1 MKQKLDF
8 IFKNKGKLCAF
19 AEKAVKN
26 KTKIGKLVKD
36 TEETKKLLHYFAIG
50 HQFKNIDVKS
60 AFDYQLNER
69 ESDFEPT
76 RYLSLQLSS
85 FLKNDFSSTL
95 EIYIKNI
102 RNLNSHY
109 LHIFDK
115 IDLSNSPLKLF
126 IKEAFELVF
135 IHVFMKE
142 KNLNYEKA
150 AKNKKRLVTYLC
162 NQFYPDNEYLD
173 EVRSFFLSLS
183 WDKALEYLLFISIDE
198 NYEWKDN
205 TDYTLL
211 TIKKGIYP
219 SFWSML
225 FLVCMFLYKHEAN
238 LIISKI
244 QGLKRTEKNF
254 QPKRKLFTFFSKKM
268 SSQDLDS
275 ESQHLVKFEDIIQYL
290 GKYPTCWNAFI
301 QGPEQDKE
309 FTIQLKKGILL
320 EEFKRQFPTPYKG
333 FKATSFYQYVA
344 QSLLSGEQLDYF
356 QIPIKDKLNKK
367 SFLFYF
373 NNSPEQQN
381 LIQKNKTRLKRLDR
395 NSKKYRDIKCTI
407 KKLKNE
413 ENKNQVKV
421 KNKLETASIW
431 QEYGRNQDRFM
442 LIAVRYLAEINYF
455 GVDTQFR
462 VYAYRTVEE
471 QMEQLESKKES
482 LSKKEYDKLKYHEG
496 RLVAFKTYQ
505 KHLETYPQWNTPFVV
520 QNNAI
525 QIKKKI
531 SNKERIINIQR
542 QLMPYFLQDA
552 LYFSTDKKM
561 YRYDLLIDYS
571 NQYIFDRESGLELL
585 QKESITREEKTE
597 LSLLFPKRLLHQY
610 CPAIHPETKQLNAFE
625 KILEQAQQDNLRYN
639 SLLLQAQEKG
649 EEQEFTK
656 RNKGKQYK
664 LRFIRKAWHLM
675 YFRDAYMQNKRDA
688 KGHHKSLH
696 ISKEEFQ
703 DFTRWMYAF
712 DEVEQYKEHLIRLFK
727 SKNFLRNHEF
737 QHLILFSKS
746 LDQLFVK
753 TRVEFEKWLK
763 TNSPDKVQQRSL
775 ENYLPILND
784 NMWFI
789 NITHF
794 RKFLMSDRCKAKHF
808 KGKNGK
814 INFSALN
821 NSNNLINSYYEKES
835 YLNQNKKLFNELKT
849 AKLEDSLLYEIAFH
863 YLNVKGSYK
872 LSHRQVNQIL
882 RSEVRIM
889 VNSIKN
895 ENLLYTIKAPFKK
908 LLDLDKKISLY
919 KNTSRGYN
927 LEKLFYYIHNN
938 KNDSDIRPI
947 YKSLKDSKSI
957 RIDEVHQV
965 NSHLVRKA
973 VVFNEVA
980 MALERYYIIKN
991 KYALVEKGYSGGKDI
1006 KELENFNF
1014 SNSKSFLYYRSYAMH
1029 FDIPEFDFFTILKE
1043 LERQFIELELVL
1055 DKIQEWDDLPPFSK
1069 KLFFI
1074 YMSKLHNSL
1083 FRKER
1088 VSKNKKKNV
1097 EYSQEVFKK
1106 NYVDKIILGKI
1117 NGV

>member
-95 EIYIKNI
+95 ELYIKNI

-135 IHVFMKE
+135 IHVFMQE

-254 QPKRKLFTFFSKKM
+254 QGKRNLFTFFSKKM

-290 GKYPTCWNAFI
+290 GKYPTCWNEVI
-301 QGPEQDKE
+301 QGVEQD
-309 FTIQLKKGILL
+309 L
-320 EEFKRQFPTPYKG
+320 EISSE
-333 FKATSFYQYVA
+333 
-344 QSLLSGEQLDYF
+344 
-356 QIPIKDKLNKK
+356 IKNQAKV
-367 SFLFYF
+367 
-373 NNSPEQQN
+373 
-381 LIQKNKTRLKRLDR
+381 
-395 NSKKYRDIKCTI
+395 I
-407 KKLKNE
+407 KKLD
-413 ENKNQVKV
+413 
-421 KNKLETASIW
+421 TARIW

-471 QMEQLESKKES
+471 QMEQLESKKKS

-552 LYFSTDKKM
+552 LYFSTNKKM
-561 YRYDLLIDYS
+561 YRYDLLIEYS
-571 NQYIFDRESGLELL
+571 NQYIFDRESGLKLL

-814 INFSALN
+814 INFSALK

-938 KNDSDIRPI
+938 YLYS
-947 YKSLKDSKSI
+947 SLSS
-957 RIDEVHQV
+957 R
-965 NSHLVRKA
+965 
-973 VVFNEVA
+973 
-980 MALERYYIIKN
+980 
-991 KYALVEKGYSGGKDI
+991 
-1006 KELENFNF
+1006 
-1014 SNSKSFLYYRSYAMH
+1014 
-1029 FDIPEFDFFTILKE
+1029 
-1043 LERQFIELELVL
+1043 
-1055 DKIQEWDDLPPFSK
+1055 
-1069 KLFFI
+1069 
-1074 YMSKLHNSL
+1074 
-1083 FRKER
+1083 
-1088 VSKNKKKNV
+1088 
-1097 EYSQEVFKK
+1097 
-1106 NYVDKIILGKI
+1106 
-1117 NGV
+1117 